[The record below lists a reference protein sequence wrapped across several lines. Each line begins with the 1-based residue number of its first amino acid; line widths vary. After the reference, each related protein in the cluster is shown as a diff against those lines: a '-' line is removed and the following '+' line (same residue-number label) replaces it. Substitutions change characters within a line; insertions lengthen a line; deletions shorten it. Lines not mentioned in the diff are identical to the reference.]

1 MTLALVLFD
10 LDDTLCDYGAARDGR
25 LRAAFRRAFAASGG
39 IDDGRLDE
47 LVAASIAE
55 APHGGDHFPALLAR
69 HGLDDAEA
77 AEGARRWFS
86 ENRFLGLEL
95 FPDAVRLLGLARGVP
110 THGVQTRGAETR
122 GAGARRVGLVTNG
135 PAEVQ
140 RAKIDLLELWGHVD
154 FAVISGELG
163 AEKPDPAIFREA
175 LRLGGARAAETVY
188 VGDSPHLDVV
198 GARSVG
204 IRTVWV
210 NAGGDAWPADLGAP
224 PDAVVRHVGE
234 LEGVLDALAR

>member
-1 MTLALVLFD
+1 MSLHLVLFD
-10 LDDTLCDYGAARDGR
+10 LDDTLCDYGTARDGR

-47 LVAASIAE
+47 LVTASIAE
-55 APHGGDHFPALLAR
+55 APHGGDHFPAFLAR

-95 FPDAVRLLGLARGVP
+95 FPDAVRLLGLARGVQ
-110 THGVQTRGAETR
+110 TWDGQTRQEG
-122 GAGARRVGLVTNG
+122 GRRVGLVTNG

-175 LRLGGARAAETVY
+175 LRLGGAPAEETVY

-198 GARSVG
+198 GARSIG

-224 PDAVVRHVGE
+224 PDAVIRGVGD
-234 LEGVLDALAR
+234 LEGVLNGFE